1 MIYKILTI
9 TFKLICINYN
19 IINKMSKLK
28 RPLTKNFYLSL
39 TGKEPVLNNF
49 SLYNHFPMGLMII
62 SKLDPTSCSR
72 NNESSEDESGEVEVK
87 IKYINQ
93 IASELFEIKEN
104 DENLKIHEQLKQ
116 FKKYD
121 NVQTTEESLDNI
133 LFKYNREN
141 EFYGSFKY
149 QASLIYVKYKL
160 NNDDLYICTDYY
172 TDERKFMQN
181 QLFQSLKF
189 QYIATLFHELYNPI
203 NSLLIMIDVNQ
214 DEMGNND
221 DAIRSHLKEQNIS
234 EIYES
239 HNSVI
244 SESSNIQE
252 NEIIKNKKFYEI
264 YKNKLTDLH
273 EKEKDISLL
282 VNMIYIFL
290 ENLILYL
297 RINLG
302 VNFNKNEAQQK
313 EDYNENVK
321 FSNDSKS
328 NEEEEKNSENK
339 IINKMESK
347 INEKENN
354 IHKVYTDNYLTDLNK
369 NKKLNLE
376 FSFYKHLNKFS
387 YLFEFKNIQ
396 YCNDFSYLSD
406 KYILTDESIFMDF
419 IGQIYSFLYYV
430 VPKSQGFEVSYNL
443 ISENK
448 MKILF
453 QKSNFPSKG
462 GYRFKKM
469 RRDTSCIICEDKFKA
484 TSTVKTPEMTQEILY
499 KLAEILG
506 IKLKIM
512 EYEDQKEDIYL
523 TIIMPYFIDEENDFV
538 DSDINEIPD
547 DNTGKIP
554 YLDKVLE
561 RNILNSNINEQIE
574 IEEEVNKTKEK
585 NNSKGKS
592 NMMIKISCE
601 NNSNVENVKNIE
613 KNLSSNNNLNLNN
626 KNKLGNNLNNLNL
639 SFYKFTPERKAT
651 FLVEQVDEQNSSE
664 EDVYSNNEEEEK
676 EEKGEINEFKEDT
689 NIENFVD
696 KNYSKKKSYKSSHF
710 KIRYSKSSVN
720 NAALISKRKSLFKSK
735 SPIADHNLLLLQNNF
750 NDLSNN
756 YLNKI
761 VPVLTHNN
769 NDNPKENNISIMKAN
784 TLKNKYKK
792 TMSLIS
798 RKYSNIEL
806 MKSRG
811 VEILKENIEE
821 NKKENENENERND
834 SFNLEPANSSNN
846 KTSYKDKKSIK
857 VEADYDNYIEIDNED
872 IENLENEINSIN
884 KNEEI
889 NINQILN
896 NKFKNSF
903 LLNLNR
909 SPKNDRS
916 KNKIIMGEN
925 KLSNKTL
932 NYNESKNTNNFSIK
946 GNEHIKKEETS
957 GNISKKDKIN
967 SNQNSSINCNCNC
980 KDILLVDDDE
990 FILKTSKNILKS
1002 FKLEADF
1009 ASDGQEC
1016 LNKIKEKQEKNCNCP
1031 KNKYKL
1037 VLMDITMP
1045 VMDGIEAAKNIQ
1057 KMIDE
1062 KKLYNTIK
1070 IIFIS
1075 AHVNLD
1081 LSSIM
1086 NGIKCAIDYYAK
1098 PISGV
1103 KYKALL
1109 DKYYYSR

>member
-1 MIYKILTI
+1 
-9 TFKLICINYN
+9 
-19 IINKMSKLK
+19 MSKLK

-49 SLYNHFPMGLMII
+49 SLYNQFPMGLMII

-72 NNESSEDESGEVEVK
+72 NNESSEEENGEIEVK

-104 DENLKIHEQLKQ
+104 DENSKIHEQLKQ

-121 NVQTTEESLDNI
+121 NVQTTEETLDNI
-133 LFKYNREN
+133 LFKSNREN

-160 NNDDLYICTDYY
+160 NNEDLYICTDYY
-172 TDERKFMQN
+172 TDERKIMQN

-214 DEMGNND
+214 DEDGNND
-221 DAIRSHLKEQNIS
+221 DVIRSNLKEQNIS
-234 EIYES
+234 EIDEL

-244 SESSNIQE
+244 SESSNMLE
-252 NEIIKNKKFYEI
+252 KEISKNKKCYEM
-264 YKNKLTDLH
+264 YKSKLIDLH

-313 EDYNENVK
+313 EEYNNENIRN
-321 FSNDSKS
+321 SNNNNSK
-328 NEEEEKNSENK
+328 EEEEKNSENN
-339 IINKMESK
+339 IINKKESK
-347 INEKENN
+347 ANEKESN

-430 VPKSQGFEVSYNL
+430 VPKSQGFEVAYSL

-469 RRDTSCIICEDKFKA
+469 RRDNSCIICEDKFKA

-499 KLAEILG
+499 KLSEILG

-523 TIIMPYFIDEENDFV
+523 TIIMPYFIDVENDFV
-538 DSDINEIPD
+538 DSDIDELPEVSP
-547 DNTGKIP
+547 GKIP

-561 RNILNSNINEQIE
+561 RNILNSNINDQSE
-574 IEEEVNKTKEK
+574 IEDEINKIKEK
-585 NNSKGKS
+585 NDDKSK
-592 NMMIKISCE
+592 MTIKISCE
-601 NNSNVENVKNIE
+601 NNSNLEIIKNID
-613 KNLSSNNNLNLNN
+613 KNLSPNNNLSLNN

-651 FLVEQVDEQNSSE
+651 FLIEQVDEQNSSE
-664 EDVYSNNEEEEK
+664 EDVYSNSEEEEK
-676 EEKGEINEFKEDT
+676 EKNGKDGEISEFKEEIKIGNLT
-689 NIENFVD
+689 H
-696 KNYSKKKSYKSSHF
+696 KNYTKKKSYKSSHS
-710 KIRYSKSSVN
+710 KSHISKSSLN
-720 NAALISKRKSLFKSK
+720 NVGLTSKRKSLFKSK
-735 SPIADHNLLLLQNNF
+735 SPITDQHLLLLQSNF
-750 NDLSNN
+750 NDFSNN

-761 VPVLTHNN
+761 VPVLTHKYNKN
-769 NDNPKENNISIMKAN
+769 SKDMIFNEISNMKDN
-784 TLKNKYKK
+784 TLKTKYKK
-792 TMSLIS
+792 AKSLIS
-798 RKYSNIEL
+798 RKYSNIEI
-806 MKSRG
+806 MKKRG
-811 VEILKENIEE
+811 VEILKENEEE
-821 NKKENENENERND
+821 NKKENENVNENENERNG
-834 SFNLEPANSSNN
+834 SFSLEPINSSNN

-857 VEADYDNYIEIDNED
+857 VEADSYNYIEIDNED
-872 IENLENEINSIN
+872 IEDLENEINSIN

-903 LLNLNR
+903 LLNLNYNNLIR

-916 KNKIIMGEN
+916 KNKIITGEN
-925 KLSNKTL
+925 RLSNKTL
-932 NYNESKNTNNFSIK
+932 DYNKSNNENLFSIK
-946 GNEHIKKEETS
+946 GNELIEKEEVS
-957 GNISKKDKIN
+957 GNISKKVKIN
-967 SNQNSSINCNCNC
+967 NNQNSSSNCNCNC

-990 FILKTSKNILKS
+990 FICKTSKNILKS

-1016 LNKIKEKQEKNCNCP
+1016 LNKIKEKQEKNCNCS

-1045 VMDGIEAAKNIQ
+1045 IMDGIEAAKNIQ

-1062 KKLYNTIK
+1062 NKLYNTIK
-1070 IIFIS
+1070 VIFIS

-1109 DKYYYSR
+1109 DKYYYSK